1 MRGSPPGG
9 LLVSAA
15 PEPSRGGPT
24 TAIVTV
30 SYNSGDVLPGFL
42 ASAHAASAA
51 AVPVIVVD
59 NDSADALALRGVTEA
74 AGATFV
80 ELGENRGYGAAVN
93 HAVRTLPTSV
103 RWVLVSNP
111 DVVLKPGSLDA
122 LLRTGDAAH
131 DIGAVG
137 PLILEADGSVY
148 PSARAVP
155 SLRTGIGH
163 ALFAN
168 IWPDNPWSRRYHR
181 DGDHSRRRNA
191 GWLSGACLLIRRD
204 VFERLGGFDE
214 RFFMYFEDVDLGW
227 RIGSSGLRNVFEPAA
242 TVIHTGAHSTQ
253 AHSARMR
260 RAHHASAYRFLAS
273 RYPGPWLLPLRAV
286 LRVGLALRARM
297 H

>member
-1 MRGSPPGG
+1 M
-9 LLVSAA
+9 SAA
-15 PEPSRGGPT
+15 REPFPDGPT

-42 ASAHAASAA
+42 ASTEAAGAA
-51 AVPVIVVD
+51 PGPVIVVD
-59 NDSADALALRGVTEA
+59 NDSSDAPTLRGITEA
-74 AGATFV
+74 AGAVFV

-122 LLRTGDAAH
+122 LLRTGESAR

-137 PLILEADGSVY
+137 PLILEPDGSVY

-181 DGDHSRRRNA
+181 DGDHSQRRDA

-204 VFERLGGFDE
+204 VFDGLGGFDE

-242 TVIHTGAHSTQ
+242 AVMHTGAHSTQ
-253 AHSARMR
+253 AHSSRMR
-260 RAHHASAYRFLAS
+260 RAHHASAYRFLA
-273 RYPGPWLLPLRAV
+273 RKYPGPWLMPLRAV
-286 LRVGLALRARM
+286 LRIGLALRARM